1 MRPIRSILLLSCWL
15 FSAVAW
21 AQTGPATADSLS
33 SLATPPANSL
43 ATTGGVRYVVLQPGS
58 GAPST
63 RVAVYYQGFLPDGR
77 IFDST
82 LAPAKP
88 LRLRVGRGEVI
99 RGWDELLG
107 LLPPGS
113 RVRAWIPARLA
124 YGSQGVRHP
133 DDDSRYL
140 IPPDTDLR
148 FDIELLPAR

>member
-1 MRPIRSILLLSCWL
+1 MPPLRYVLLLSCWL
-15 FSAVAW
+15 LSAVVR

-33 SLATPPANSL
+33 SPPAASL
-43 ATTGGVRYVVLQPGS
+43 STPGGVRYVVLRAGN
-58 GAPST
+58 GAPT
-63 RVAVYYQGFLPDGR
+63 TKIAVYYQGFLPDGQV
-77 IFDST
+77 FDST

-99 RGWDELLG
+99 RGWDELLA

-124 YGSQGVRHP
+124 YGAQGVRSAE
-133 DDDSRYL
+133 DESRYL

-148 FDIELLPAR
+148 FDIEILLTK